1 MLCRFDNDRFV
12 TAIAN
17 VRGEQLEMLW
27 HFAND
32 SFYNVNLLNLL
43 HSFILEQT
51 IFICN
56 DQTKETEVL

>member
-12 TAIAN
+12 TVIAN

-32 SFYNVNLLNLL
+32 RFYNVNLLNLL
-43 HSFILEQT
+43 QSFILEQD